1 MKTSEI
7 LKTLALLICTSIF
20 ISCQK
25 EEEGRKITGYEE
37 YTITVASEKVP
48 GLLFSSGDNHLSEVY
63 AVMREHSAVWEQLG
77 SIKGFEY
84 EPGYEYTLRI
94 SETNYLDHSMGDPAW
109 TEYELL
115 KLISK
120 EEKTSDNVPNN
131 FIPEWFYTEYCTGI
145 DSEFRYYIDAE
156 NKSVIEEDLN
166 SNPMITFG
174 GLDCYMDNNW
184 TRWLLVNEKKEI
196 GMLGFIKKVNIDGA
210 DFPESYKNLKPE
222 GTIAGTMEWTFII
235 GNDPE
240 NEENAIK
247 YDVFICNPSKSK
259 SAGPTPV
266 PYFYKDFTQYYQEK
280 YPEAGVK
287 AVAVSHSI
295 K

>member
-1 MKTSEI
+1 MKSSEI
-7 LKTLALLICTSIF
+7 FKTLVLLICTSIF
-20 ISCQK
+20 ASCQK

-37 YTITVASEKVP
+37 YTITIASEKVP
-48 GLLFSSGDNHLSEVY
+48 GLLFSSGENHLS
-63 AVMREHSAVWEQLG
+63 HSAEWEQLG

-109 TEYELL
+109 TEYEQLE
-115 KLISK
+115 LISK
-120 EEKTSDNVPNN
+120 EEKTSDDIPNN
-131 FIPEWFYTEYCTGI
+131 FIPEWFYTEYCSSINI
-145 DSEFRYYIDAE
+145 DFRYYIDAE
-156 NKSVIEEDLN
+156 NKDIIEEDIN

-174 GLDCYMDNNW
+174 GLNCYIENDW

-222 GTIAGTMEWTFII
+222 GAITGTMEWTFII

>member
-196 GMLGFIKKVNIDGA
+196 GMLGFIKKMNIDGA

-259 SAGPTPV
+259 SAGPTPA

>member
-7 LKTLALLICTSIF
+7 LKTLVLLICTSIF

-63 AVMREHSAVWEQLG
+63 AVMREHSAEWEQLG

-109 TEYELL
+109 TEYEQLE
-115 KLISK
+115 LISK
-120 EEKTSDNVPNN
+120 EEKTSDDVPNN
-131 FIPEWFYTEYCTGI
+131 FIPEWFYTEYCSCINT
-145 DSEFRYYIDAE
+145 DFRYYIDAE
-156 NKSVIEEDLN
+156 NKDIIEEDIN

-174 GLDCYMDNNW
+174 GLNCYIENDW

-196 GMLGFIKKVNIDGA
+196 GMLGFIKKMNIDGA

-222 GTIAGTMEWTFII
+222 GAITGTMEWTFII

-240 NEENAIK
+240 NEKNAIK

-259 SAGPTPV
+259 SVGPTPV

>member
-7 LKTLALLICTSIF
+7 LKTLVLLICTSIF

-196 GMLGFIKKVNIDGA
+196 GMLGFIKK
-210 DFPESYKNLKPE
+210 ESKEMLTSLNH
-222 GTIAGTMEWTFII
+222 
-235 GNDPE
+235 
-240 NEENAIK
+240 IK
-247 YDVFICNPSKSK
+247 ISSLR
-259 SAGPTPV
+259 
-266 PYFYKDFTQYYQEK
+266 ER
-280 YPEAGVK
+280 
-287 AVAVSHSI
+287 
-295 K
+295 

>member
-7 LKTLALLICTSIF
+7 LKTLVLLICTSIF

-63 AVMREHSAVWEQLG
+63 AVMREHSAVWEQLV

-131 FIPEWFYTEYCTGI
+131 FIPEWFYTENFTGI

-196 GMLGFIKKVNIDGA
+196 GMLGFIKKESKESA

-222 GTIAGTMEWTFII
+222 GTVTRTMEWTFII
-235 GNDPE
+235 GNNPE

-247 YDVFICNPSKSK
+247 YDVFICTPSKSK
-259 SAGPTPV
+259 SADPTPV

-280 YPEAGVK
+280 YPEYE
-287 AVAVSHSI
+287 I
-295 K
+295 KNVVVCYNEK

>member
-196 GMLGFIKKVNIDGA
+196 GMLGFIKKESKESA

-222 GTIAGTMEWTFII
+222 GAITGTMEWTFII

-280 YPEAGVK
+280 YPEARVK

>member
-7 LKTLALLICTSIF
+7 LKTLVLLICTSIF

-63 AVMREHSAVWEQLG
+63 AVMREHSAEWEQFG

-115 KLISK
+115 ELISK
-120 EEKTSDNVPNN
+120 EEKTSDDVPNN
-131 FIPEWFYTEYCTGI
+131 FIPEWFYTEYCNSI
-145 DSEFRYYIDAE
+145 DTDFRYYIDAE
-156 NKSVIEEDLN
+156 NKDVIEEDIN
-166 SNPMITFG
+166 SNLMITFG
-174 GLDCYMDNNW
+174 DLNCYIENDW

-222 GTIAGTMEWTFII
+222 GAIIGTMEWTFII
-235 GNDPE
+235 GNNPE

-247 YDVFICNPSKSK
+247 FDVFICNPSKSK

-280 YPEAGVK
+280 YPEAVVK

>member
-1 MKTSEI
+1 MKSSEI
-7 LKTLALLICTSIF
+7 FKTLVLLICTSIF
-20 ISCQK
+20 ASCQK

-37 YTITVASEKVP
+37 YTITIASEKVP
-48 GLLFSSGDNHLSEVY
+48 GLLFSSGENHLSEVY
-63 AVMREHSAVWEQLG
+63 AVMREHSAEWEQLG

-109 TEYELL
+109 TEYEQLE
-115 KLISK
+115 LISK
-120 EEKTSDNVPNN
+120 EEKTSDDIPNN
-131 FIPEWFYTEYCTGI
+131 FIPEWFYTEYCSNINT
-145 DSEFRYYIDAE
+145 DFRYYIDAE
-156 NKSVIEEDLN
+156 NKDVIEEDIN
-166 SNPMITFG
+166 SNLMITFG
-174 GLDCYMDNNW
+174 GLNCYIENDW

-222 GTIAGTMEWTFII
+222 GAIIGTMEWTFII
-235 GNDPE
+235 GNNPE

-247 YDVFICNPSKSK
+247 FDVFICNPSKSK

>member
-7 LKTLALLICTSIF
+7 LKTLVLLICTSIF

-109 TEYELL
+109 TEYEQLE
-115 KLISK
+115 LISK
-120 EEKTSDNVPNN
+120 EEKTSDDVPNN
-131 FIPEWFYTEYCTGI
+131 FIPEWFYTEYCSCINT
-145 DSEFRYYIDAE
+145 DFRYYIDAE
-156 NKSVIEEDLN
+156 NKDIIEEDIN

-174 GLDCYMDNNW
+174 GLNCYIENDW

-196 GMLGFIKKVNIDGA
+196 GMLGFIKKMNIDGA

-222 GTIAGTMEWTFII
+222 GAITGTMEWTFII

>member
-1 MKTSEI
+1 MKSSEI
-7 LKTLALLICTSIF
+7 FKTLLLLICTSIF
-20 ISCQK
+20 ASCQK

-37 YTITVASEKVP
+37 YTITIASEKVP

-63 AVMREHSAVWEQLG
+63 AVMREHSAEWEQLG

-109 TEYELL
+109 TEYEQLE
-115 KLISK
+115 LISK
-120 EEKTSDNVPNN
+120 EEKTSDDVPNN
-131 FIPEWFYTEYCTGI
+131 FIPEWFYTEYCSCINT
-145 DSEFRYYIDAE
+145 DFRYYIDAE
-156 NKSVIEEDLN
+156 NKDIIEEDIN

-174 GLDCYMDNNW
+174 GLNCYIENDW

-196 GMLGFIKKVNIDGA
+196 GMLGFIKKMNIDGA

-222 GTIAGTMEWTFII
+222 GAITGTMEWTFII

-280 YPEAGVK
+280 YPEAGIK

>member
-1 MKTSEI
+1 
-7 LKTLALLICTSIF
+7 
-20 ISCQK
+20 
-25 EEEGRKITGYEE
+25 
-37 YTITVASEKVP
+37 
-48 GLLFSSGDNHLSEVY
+48 
-63 AVMREHSAVWEQLG
+63 
-77 SIKGFEY
+77 
-84 EPGYEYTLRI
+84 
-94 SETNYLDHSMGDPAW
+94 MGDPAW
-109 TEYELL
+109 TEYEQLE
-115 KLISK
+115 LISK
-120 EEKTSDNVPNN
+120 EEKTSDDVPNN
-131 FIPEWFYTEYCTGI
+131 FIPEWFYTEYCSSINT
-145 DSEFRYYIDAE
+145 DFRYYIDAE
-156 NKSVIEEDLN
+156 NKDIIEEDIN

-174 GLDCYMDNNW
+174 GLNCYIENDL

-196 GMLGFIKKVNIDGA
+196 GMLSFIKKMNIDGA

-222 GTIAGTMEWTFII
+222 GAITGTMEWTFII